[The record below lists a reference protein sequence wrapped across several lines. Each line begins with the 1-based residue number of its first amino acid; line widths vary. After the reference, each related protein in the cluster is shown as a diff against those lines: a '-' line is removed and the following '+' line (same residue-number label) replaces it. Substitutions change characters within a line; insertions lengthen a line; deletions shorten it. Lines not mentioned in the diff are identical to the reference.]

1 MEAAMNDPSTSRAPH
16 QSARAGTPVL
26 TTLRSTIATWRW
38 RIQFRWELEQKSKTS
53 LHLFDDIGLTRRQI
67 EAEIA
72 KPFWQA

>member
-1 MEAAMNDPSTSRAPH
+1 MNDILSAEPADVSRRRYSLA
-16 QSARAGTPVL
+16 
-26 TTLRSTIATWRW
+26 TLRNMIATWDERT
-38 RIQFRWELEQKSKTS
+38 RFRWDLEQKSKTS